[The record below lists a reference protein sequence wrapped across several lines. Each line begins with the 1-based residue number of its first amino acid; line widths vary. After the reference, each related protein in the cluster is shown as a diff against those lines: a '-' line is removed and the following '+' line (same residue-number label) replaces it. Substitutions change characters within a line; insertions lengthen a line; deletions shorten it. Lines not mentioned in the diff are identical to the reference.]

1 MAVARCRPGNTPAG
15 PMSYQEDI
23 FEMHMVEFEQML
35 AIARTTM
42 EEQEMVNPPVCSS
55 TAILHQ
61 QL

>member
-1 MAVARCRPGNTPAG
+1 
-15 PMSYQEDI
+15 MSYQEDI